1 VSDASEQDAL
11 PVGSAVDIEAQAVV
25 WVRRRHFWDWT
36 EKDQTDLDAW
46 LTESLAHRV
55 AYWRMNSGFDRI
67 GRLTALRHPIP
78 ERIPAVRRRNL
89 LVILAG
95 SAAAIVL
102 SVGLSPFF
110 LAQNGQTYSTSIG
123 GHKTVAFADGS
134 QVELNTDTILR
145 TRVSASG
152 ERRVWLDTGEAYFQI
167 RHDAAHPFVVS
178 VAGHRVTDLGT
189 KFLIRNGADHLEV
202 RLLEGRARIES
213 TNAQIQHQAAL
224 LMPGDVVVATAG
236 SMSITK
242 ESTPELLNN
251 LGWCR
256 GVLVFKHTTLADA
269 AAELNRYN
277 EQKVIIA
284 DSTVGRLT
292 IDGTFP
298 LNGISLFA
306 RSAQEVF
313 ELRVEKQGSETVI
326 SR

>member
-1 VSDASEQDAL
+1 VSDANEQDVL
-11 PVGSAVDIEAQAVV
+11 PAGSAADIEAQAVV
-25 WVRRRHFWDWT
+25 WVRRRHFSNWT
-36 EKDQTDLDAW
+36 EQDQTDLDVW
-46 LTESLAHRV
+46 LAEALAHRV

-67 GRLTALRHPIP
+67 GRLTALRQPVP
-78 ERIPAVRRRNL
+78 ERAPVARRRDL
-89 LVILAG
+89 LALLAG
-95 SAAAIVL
+95 GAAAIVL
-102 SVGLSPFF
+102 GVGLSLFF
-110 LAQNGQTYSTSIG
+110 LAQREQTYSTPIG
-123 GHKTVAFADGS
+123 GHKTIAFADGS
-134 QVELNTDTILR
+134 RVELNTDTILR
-145 TRVSASG
+145 TKMSALG
-152 ERRVWLDTGEAYFQI
+152 ERRVWLDEGEAYFQI
-167 RHDAAHPFVVS
+167 KHDAAHPFVVT

-189 KFLIRNGADHLEV
+189 EFLIRNGADRLEV

-213 TNAQIQHQAAL
+213 ANAQARHQAL
-224 LMPGDVVVATAG
+224 LVPGDVVVATAS

-242 ESTPELLNN
+242 ESAPELSNN
-251 LGWCR
+251 LGWRR

-284 DSTVGRLT
+284 DSAVARLT

-306 RSAQEVF
+306 LSAQKVF